1 MKKII
6 NSSLVV
12 STLLLS
18 CAAKEEKQAA
28 VTIAPVTTVVGIGK
42 VLPLGGMVELSLQQS
57 NKIVAIN
64 KQVGDTVRAGDVLFQ
79 LEVAKEDLQL
89 AQTQTSYQAAAQ
101 QLQAAQYDIQLG
113 KIKLSDLKTEWETS
127 KKLLRNKAET
137 PQKVLQDSIAYAQQ
151 LVSLQQQEQQIKAQT
166 TALKEQQIAIETSQ
180 LAQQDQSFR
189 AIQGGVLIRFDV
201 TLGSI
206 LAANST
212 FGELAPLT
220 SYVVE
225 GEVDEYYANLIK
237 NGQTVDIVLVGQ
249 TAVVAQGNITYVSA
263 GLQNKSILYEAVGE
277 GTDRRVRRFTVQIT
291 KGQEQLLLN
300 QKVEC
305 KINL

>member
-18 CAAKEEKQAA
+18 CAAKEGKQAA

-237 NGQTVDIVLVGQ
+237 NGQAVDIVLVGQ

-291 KGQEQLLLN
+291 KGREQLLLN